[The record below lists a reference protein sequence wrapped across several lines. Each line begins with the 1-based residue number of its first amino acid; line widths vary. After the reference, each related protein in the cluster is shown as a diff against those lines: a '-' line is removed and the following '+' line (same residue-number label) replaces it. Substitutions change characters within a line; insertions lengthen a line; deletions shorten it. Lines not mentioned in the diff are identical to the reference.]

1 MRAGSAFTS
10 PKRGGRG
17 WVYGCGMTQPQAA
30 PTVHVVLN
38 AVEREVVRVADFW
51 AAALHYR
58 RAQRLE
64 QYEVLVPEEGDGGF
78 MLLIQGVPEREVRP
92 RTGCISICTSTTPPP
107 RSTDSSRIGA
117 TRISEGN
124 LGDTIQWT
132 TLTDPVGNEFCV
144 ARR

>member
-17 WVYGCGMTQPQAA
+17 SVYGCGMTQPQAA

-38 AVEREVVRVADFW
+38 AVERDVVRVADFW

-64 QYEVLVPEEGDGGF
+64 QYGVLVPEEGNGGF
-78 MLLIQGVPEREVRP
+78 MLLIQGVSDAKSGRNRMHLDLHVDDPAAEIDRLVAL
-92 RTGCISICTSTTPPP
+92 
-107 RSTDSSRIGA
+107 GA

-124 LGDTIQWT
+124 LGDTIHWT